1 MAGFVMN
8 KFSLFAAF
16 ALLLAGCDAHKPVE
30 EPPLAGARIG
40 GSFSLINQDGQR
52 ITDADLKG
60 KYSLVY
66 FGYTYCPDVC
76 PVDLQH
82 LMAGFKL
89 FEKADPM
96 LAAKVQPIFITVDP
110 ARDTPENIK
119 KFVGQFHPKLMGL
132 TGTDEEIAEIAK
144 KYAVAYRKVDGS
156 TPDSYLMSHLQVAYL
171 MGPDGKPLALIPTD
185 DISTPVNE
193 GEPQKVADELARW
206 VH

>member
-8 KFSLFAAF
+8 NFSYFAAAF
-16 ALLLAGCDAHKPVE
+16 LALAACSPHTPVE

-40 GSFSLINQDGQR
+40 GPFSLVNQDGKAV
-52 ITDADLKG
+52 TEADLKG

-76 PVDLQH
+76 PVDLQY
-82 LMAGFKL
+82 LMNGYRQ
-89 FEKADPM
+89 FEKAEPAE
-96 LAAKVQPIFITVDP
+96 AAKVQPVFITVDP

-132 TGTDEEIAEIAK
+132 TGSEQNIAAVAK
-144 KYAVAYRKVDGS
+144 KYAVAYSKVKGS
-156 TPDSYLMSHLQVAYL
+156 TPDDYLMSHLQIAYL
-171 MGPDGKPLALIPTD
+171 MGPDGKPIALIPVD

-206 VH
+206 VR